1 MDITDLEDLANDQ
14 HADLVKN
21 SDKKDQP
28 VDSPTTP
35 VPDTKALFKQPEED
49 DKVEEST
56 AAANSEL
63 NSNAPSQTSKA
74 QLNDREILAQTQ
86 NTTQVSQDLFYQK
99 KDDDEPDLDVEDTK
113 IDLPD
118 I

>member
-1 MDITDLEDLANDQ
+1 
-14 HADLVKN
+14 
-21 SDKKDQP
+21 
-28 VDSPTTP
+28 
-35 VPDTKALFKQPEED
+35 LFKQPEED

-86 NTTQVSQDLFYQK
+86 NTTQVSQDLFY
-99 KDDDEPDLDVEDTK
+99 
-113 IDLPD
+113 
-118 I
+118 